1 LPTTWS
7 GSLLAIVSRHS
18 VIPATG
24 RPPQPPP
31 LNLPMT
37 LPASWTDCSGHCSAH
52 SDSVTRSASDENGLL
67 TGS

>member
-37 LPASWTDCSGHCSAH
+37 LPRRGPTVR
-52 SDSVTRSASDENGLL
+52 VTAPL
-67 TGS
+67 TRTQ